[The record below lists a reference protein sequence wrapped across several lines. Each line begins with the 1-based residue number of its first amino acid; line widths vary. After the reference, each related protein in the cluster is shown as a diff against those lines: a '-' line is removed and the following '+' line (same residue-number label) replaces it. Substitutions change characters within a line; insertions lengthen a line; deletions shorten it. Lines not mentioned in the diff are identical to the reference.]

1 MRGGVG
7 LIVEVTMQFLV
18 EPTDAEKNG
27 MIKSAIKLTK
37 NPASV
42 IVEKTKKYPKALL
55 AIFRMKNEA
64 EYKVVEQVAHI
75 FKGFNP
81 LYCDITISFEQEK
94 AYDLRMKNRA
104 PKTAEDKCPTKVST

>member
-1 MRGGVG
+1 VSEEKRKMRGVGV
-7 LIVEVTMQFLV
+7 LVEVTMQFLV

-27 MIKSAIKLTK
+27 MIESAMKLTK

-64 EYKVVEQVAHI
+64 EYKAVEQIAHI
-75 FKGFNP
+75 FKRFNP
-81 LYCDITISFEQEK
+81 LYSDITISFEQEK

-104 PKTAEDKCPTKVST
+104 PTPAVR